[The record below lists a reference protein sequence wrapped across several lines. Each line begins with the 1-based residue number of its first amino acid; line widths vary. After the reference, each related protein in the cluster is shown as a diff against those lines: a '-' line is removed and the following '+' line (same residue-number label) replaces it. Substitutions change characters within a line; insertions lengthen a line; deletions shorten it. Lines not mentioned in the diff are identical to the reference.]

1 MVSCPKCRKKIS
13 ETSGICPYCNHW
25 FYEGEIEKIR
35 SREQRTIQIALGI
48 LLAVLVIIGFKF
60 MNKSKPK
67 ENLQTLTTSTT
78 EQTSKLRNQESKP
91 IASEPK
97 KSEAN
102 NVKNSDY
109 VEVIVPKAEI
119 LFDTLSASGITVQSH
134 KGNIFELAEITRNY
148 YGIYMFTG
156 EMRFIK
162 KDDSRKIE
170 YNPSLP
176 KNLQLNKLVFR
187 EIIKAEDLAQKNAD
201 ELINFKDVIK
211 NIEYKRILTDKYKIE
226 IFNKYKIQPGDYH
239 IIILEGVKNDWK

>member
-25 FYEGEIEKIR
+25 FYEGEIEIIR

-48 LLAVLVIIGFKF
+48 LLAVLVIIGFKY

-78 EQTSKLRNQESKP
+78 EQTSKPSNQESKP
-91 IASEPK
+91 IASEPN

-102 NVKNSDY
+102 NVNY

-119 LFDTLSASGITVQSH
+119 LFDTLSSSGITLQSY
-134 KGNIFELAEITRNY
+134 KGNIFEIAEIAGNY

-162 KDDSRKIE
+162 KEDSRKIE

-201 ELINFKDVIK
+201 ELISFKDVIK
-211 NIEYKRILTDKYKIE
+211 NIEYKRILTDKYKLE

-239 IIILEGVKNDWK
+239 KIILEGVTNNWK